1 MIGRMC
7 GDPPREVHQSI
18 EVQEAGGARDWNAV
32 WTELRCANS
41 ARLAGGTSATVC
53 GNASRGGET
62 GRKLLASDSTA
73 QIAQSV
79 PCRSVS
85 RSAGDWTPTSASAA

>member
-1 MIGRMC
+1 MISRMR
-7 GDPPREVHQSI
+7 GDAPREVHQSI

-41 ARLAGGTSATVC
+41 ARLARGGSPTAF
-53 GNASRGGET
+53 GNSSRGGDT
-62 GRKLLASDSTA
+62 DRKLLASDSTA